1 MYHGCRLSLKSKLIF
16 WVTFDVI
23 LETMEATV
31 NISVHFVINKL
42 SRLSSTNKERM
53 EIGSGTLEM
62 TLDAQ
67 LEERVDFW
75 SKIW

>member
-1 MYHGCRLSLKSKLIF
+1 
-16 WVTFDVI
+16 
-23 LETMEATV
+23 MEAAM
-31 NISVHFVINKL
+31 NIRVHFVINKL

-53 EIGSGTLEM
+53 EIGSDTLEM
-62 TLDAQ
+62 TLDAE